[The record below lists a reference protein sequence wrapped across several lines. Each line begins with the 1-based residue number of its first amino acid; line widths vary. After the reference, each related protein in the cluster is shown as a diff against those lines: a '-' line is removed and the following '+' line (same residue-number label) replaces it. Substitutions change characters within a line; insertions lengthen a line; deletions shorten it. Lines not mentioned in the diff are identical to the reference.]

1 MRRFGNGQVGGF
13 VVVYGLRR
21 SRFGGFYRFR
31 GLCLCSC
38 IFRLVVCWCGRRWGF
53 SFSVDGSFLGLFGLL
68 LLVLLL
74 CAASLLGF
82 LLLQLFVLIIL
93 SAHNDI
99 YREGSCKVTL
109 CEAQVR

>member
-1 MRRFGNGQVGGF
+1 MRRFGYGQVGGF

-31 GLCLCSC
+31 GLCSC

-53 SFSVDGSFLGLFGLL
+53 GFSVDGSFLGRFGLL

-82 LLLQLFVLIIL
+82 LLLQLFILIIL
-93 SAHNDI
+93 SEHHDI
-99 YREGSCKVTL
+99 YKEGSCRVTL
-109 CEAQVR
+109 RKAQVR

>member
-1 MRRFGNGQVGGF
+1 MRRFGYGQVGGF

-21 SRFGGFYRFR
+21 SSFGGFCR
-31 GLCLCSC
+31 LCGLCSC
-38 IFRLVVCWCGRRWGF
+38 IFRLVVRWCGRRWGF
-53 SFSVDGSFLGLFGLL
+53 SFSVDGSFFGRFGLL

-93 SAHNDI
+93 SAHHDI